1 MEYINFLNVSIGF
14 GMVCSF
20 FIAEL
25 LGVTAGGII
34 VPGYIAFYLDVP
46 EKIFSTFFVSFLV
59 FGILKI
65 ISKFVIVYGKRRF
78 IICICLGFIIGTTLD
93 SYLSIFFKSFQSM
106 HGKVLY
112 DQLVIGNIIPGLI
125 ANWFERQGV
134 IRTISSIL
142 ITACIVKLITVI
154 IEQVYLYV

>member
-1 MEYINFLNVSIGF
+1 MDYYLNLLNISIGF
-14 GMVCSF
+14 GMVVSF

-34 VPGYIAFYLDVP
+34 VPGYIAFYLDAP
-46 EKIFSTFFVSFLV
+46 EKILSTFFVSFIV
-59 FGILKI
+59 FATLKV

-78 IICICLGFIIGTTLD
+78 MLCICLGFIFGVSMDQYMYLFFSFGKD
-93 SYLSIFFKSFQSM
+93 SFIFDRM
-106 HGKVLY
+106 
-112 DQLVIGNIIPGLI
+112 VIGNIIPGLI

-134 IRTISSIL
+134 VRTISSIL
-142 ITACIVKLITVI
+142 ITASIVKLIVVI

>member
-1 MEYINFLNVSIGF
+1 MVS
-14 GMVCSF
+14 SF

-46 EKIFSTFFVSFLV
+46 EKILSTFLISFIVFVT
-59 FGILKI
+59 LKL

-78 IICICLGFIIGTTLD
+78 MLCICLGFVFGVSMDQYMHLIFNFGQSDFVLD
-93 SYLSIFFKSFQSM
+93 RM
-106 HGKVLY
+106 
-112 DQLVIGNIIPGLI
+112 VIGNIIPGLI

-134 IRTISSIL
+134 VRTISSIL
-142 ITACIVKLITVI
+142 ITASIVKLIIVI